1 MKIATNLRSGGQ
13 SSALQFFF
21 YLAML
26 SRKKMIEHLRC
37 WWVVFCTTLAD
48 GKWVWTHWIRGHRIA
63 RPHSVTCFVGSTRM
77 TSIQLRT
84 HVITL
89 LKTNITLEDPFSL
102 GNTSSTA
109 GCSIVMLVFGG
120 VIINLSWYYVD
131 TAVRLGT
138 FTRSGWKDV
147 SGVWSIK
154 KIINVRSS
162 FLTSFIGISLVVVK
176 GIPKILS

>member
-1 MKIATNLRSGGQ
+1 
-13 SSALQFFF
+13 
-21 YLAML
+21 ML
-26 SRKKMIEHLRC
+26 IRKEKDDRTSKMLMSRFLHNPG
-37 WWVVFCTTLAD
+37 WWEMSV
-48 GKWVWTHWIRGHRIA
+48 THWIRGHRIA

-77 TSIQLRT
+77 TLIQLRT

-89 LKTNITLEDPFSL
+89 LKTNMTLEDPFSL